1 MLQAINI
8 LHYFPTVS
16 FVFVIVSGRLLVP
29 NLSGLFYLS
38 FILLSKFKFY
48 LIGDFSIVPTTM
60 IAVMFLIIGRSLMTW
75 VDLIHTV
82 SDALHG
88 VKHLP
93 FFAVLFPGQLE
104 LIDYFA
110 AYFEFVLS

>member
-1 MLQAINI
+1 M
-8 LHYFPTVS
+8 VS
-16 FVFVIVSGRLLVP
+16 V
-29 NLSGLFYLS
+29 
-38 FILLSKFKFY
+38 
-48 LIGDFSIVPTTM
+48 
-60 IAVMFLIIGRSLMTW
+60 VMFLKIGRSLMTW